1 MNNKLNLSAIFG
13 LMRDSENKHVQKFD
27 KLVHTIKYANRRIV
41 FQTENK
47 MELLVV
53 LNVPNDYDAYDAM
66 ALLEDGA
73 AKEAVKRYN
82 KWRRTDEKSK
92 E

>member
-13 LMRDSENKHVQKFD
+13 LMRDSENKHVQKLE
-27 KLVHTIKYANRRIV
+27 KLVHTIKYANKRIV
-41 FQTENK
+41 FQTRNK
-47 MELLVV
+47 TELLVM
-53 LNVPNDYDAYDAM
+53 LNVPDDYDAYGAM

-73 AKEAVKRYN
+73 AKGAVKRYD
-82 KWRRTDEKSK
+82 KWRRTDKKIK